1 MAMYNT
7 PFGKSEIP
15 GTTRVNAM
23 GQKVYTSGGV
33 YDSKGNPISLT
44 PINNTT
50 LPGWYKETPKT
61 TTTINSYG
69 APNYSFAAPSVGGVG
84 TSGGV
89 SAGGVSPSG
98 SVAPSGQAAQ
108 YYQRAI
114 DTMKGGLNSANAAIA
129 NSQKHIAS
137 ADADLVSARGSASG
151 ISDAIANVNRT
162 AESLAPYADI
172 LRNLGIK
179 TSDIGSSI
187 LSGDTSGGGL
197 AAQYLNAFR
206 LAGDAALQL
215 NPDRYVSMA
224 AGDVQSSF
232 DNAQGQFQ
240 RALSRQGVDAAS
252 GAGMSALRKQFT
264 QSLATALA
272 AAKTRARQAGLTDQV
287 NALTQRT
294 SMFKDALTTGAA
306 LEQQGVENVAKAA
319 GIVQAQGDM
328 FATAGTLGA
337 NQANAFANIGGVEVN
352 LGQLEL
358 SNNKLVQD
366 ALNNVA
372 EAQQAMGKYYADFEI
387 AQLPTEIKVSGYKDG
402 KYYRETQSTTKG

>member
-15 GTTRVNAM
+15 GITRVNAM
-23 GQKVYTSGGV
+23 GEKVYTSGGV

-50 LPGWYKETPKT
+50 LPGWYTTAVTPST
-61 TTTINSYG
+61 SQNTSSIPVSATVPSV
-69 APNYSFAAPSVGGVG
+69 APSVTPSAGGGVGGVG
-84 TSGGV
+84 GIGGV
-89 SAGGVSPSG
+89 VGGSG
-98 SVAPSGQAAQ
+98 AP
-108 YYQRAI
+108 YYQQAI
-114 DTMKGGLNSANAAIA
+114 DTMKGGLDSANAAIA

-137 ADADLVSARGSASG
+137 ADSDLATARGSAAG
-151 ISDAIANVNRT
+151 ITDAITRVNNT
-162 AESLAPYADI
+162 AESLSPYADI
-172 LRNLGIK
+172 LRNLGVK
-179 TSDIGSSI
+179 TSGIGSSI
-187 LSGDTSGGGL
+187 LAGDTSGGGL
-197 AAQYLNAFR
+197 ASQYLNALT
-206 LAGDAALQL
+206 LAGDAALKI

-252 GAGMSALRKQFT
+252 GAGMSALRRQFT

-272 AAKTRARQAGLTDQV
+272 AAKTKARQAGLTDQV

-294 SMFKDALTTGAA
+294 SMFKDALATGAA
-306 LEQQGVENVAKAA
+306 LEQQGAENVAKAA

-328 FATAGTLGA
+328 FAAAGSLGA
-337 NQANAFANIGGVEVN
+337 TQANAFANIGGVEVN

-372 EAQQAMGKYYADFEI
+372 EAQQAMGKYYADLEI
-387 AQLPTEIKVSGYKDG
+387 AQLPTEIKVSGYKG
-402 KYYRETQSTTKG
+402 GEYYRETQSTTKG

>member
-50 LPGWYKETPKT
+50 LPGWYT
-61 TTTINSYG
+61 TTTTPSASQNT
-69 APNYSFAAPSVGGVG
+69 YSIPVSATVPSVTPSAGGGVGGVG
-84 TSGGV
+84 SVGGAVGGSG
-89 SAGGVSPSG
+89 
-98 SVAPSGQAAQ
+98 AP
-108 YYQRAI
+108 YYQQAI
-114 DTMKGGLNSANAAIA
+114 DTLKGGIDSANAAIS

-137 ADADLVSARGSASG
+137 ADSDLATARRSAAG
-151 ISDAIANVNRT
+151 ITDAITRVNNT
-162 AESLAPYADI
+162 AENLSPYADI
-172 LRNLGIK
+172 LRNLGVK
-179 TSDIGSSI
+179 TSGIGSSI
-187 LSGDTSGGGL
+187 LAGDTSGGGL
-197 AAQYLNAFR
+197 AAQFLNAIGM
-206 LAGDAALQL
+206 AGDAALQI

-232 DNAQGQFQ
+232 DNAKGQFQ
-240 RALSRQGVDAAS
+240 RALSRQGIDAAS
-252 GAGMSALRKQFT
+252 GAGSSALQKQFT

-272 AAKTRARQAGLTDQV
+272 AMKTRARQAGLTDQV
-287 NALTQRT
+287 NALTQRAGL
-294 SMFKDALTTGAA
+294 FKDALTTGAA
-306 LEQQGVENVAKAA
+306 LEQQGAENVAKAA

-328 FATAGTLGA
+328 FAAAGSLGA
-337 NQANAFANIGGVEVN
+337 TQANAFANIGGVEVN

-372 EAQQAMGKYYADFEI
+372 EAQQAMGKYYADLEI
-387 AQLPTEIKVSGYKDG
+387 AQLPTEIKVSGYKG
-402 KYYRETQSTTKG
+402 GEHYRETQTTTKG